1 MLSLLTIPLLT
12 IPLLTTVSLGKT
24 AAVGEE

>member
-12 IPLLTTVSLGKT
+12 IPVLTTVSLGKT